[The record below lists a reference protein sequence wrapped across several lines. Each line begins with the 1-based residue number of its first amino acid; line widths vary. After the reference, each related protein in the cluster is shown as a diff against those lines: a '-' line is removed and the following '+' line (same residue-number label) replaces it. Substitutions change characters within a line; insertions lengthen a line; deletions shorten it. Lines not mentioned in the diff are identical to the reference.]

1 MDDLVKSIGSF
12 ILAAIM
18 VFCPIGAT
26 LGFMYGLAPIAALF
40 ATATI
45 FEFGGLYALI
55 KERAN

>member
-1 MDDLVKSIGSF
+1 MADLIKSIGSF
-12 ILAAIM
+12 ILAAII

-26 LGFMYGLAPIAALF
+26 LGFMYGLSPIAALF

-45 FEFGGLYALI
+45 FEFGSLYTFI